1 MVANQSQNYISPE
14 EYLQLEELSQIKHEY
29 IQGETYAMAGASDA
43 HVTICINLVT
53 LLRNHVRGSGCRVYM
68 SDMKARIESRNI
80 YYYPDVMVSCDERDK
95 AFQSF
100 KRHPC
105 LIIEVLSKGTEGFDR
120 GDKFADYQ
128 NLETLQEYVL
138 INQKRQRVECFRRNA
153 EGLWVLHSYT
163 QGSEIHLASV
173 DFRISMD
180 AIYEDVIF
188 SDASQSAI
196 EIASTETKFGQ
207 RETEE

>member
-1 MVANQSQNYISPE
+1 MIDNQSQQHISPE
-14 EYLQLEELSQIKHEY
+14 EYLKLEELSQIKHEY
-29 IQGETYAMAGASDA
+29 IQGEIYAMAGANDA
-43 HVTICINLVT
+43 HVTVAGNLFA
-53 LLRNHVRGSGCRVYM
+53 LLRNHVRGSSCRVYM

-80 YYYPDVMVSCDERDK
+80 YYYPEVMVTCNERDK

-100 KRHPC
+100 KKHPC
-105 LIIEVLSKGTEGFDR
+105 LIIEVLSKGTEAFDR

-128 NLETLQEYVL
+128 ELETLQEYVL

-153 EGLWVLHSYT
+153 EGLWVLYSYT

-173 DFRISMD
+173 DFRTSMD

-188 SDASQSAI
+188 TGNDS
-196 EIASTETKFGQ
+196 
-207 RETEE
+207 EEAN

>member
-14 EYLQLEELSQIKHEY
+14 EYLKLEELSQLKHEY

-43 HVTICINLVT
+43 HVTLSVNLVT

-80 YYYPDVMVSCDERDK
+80 YYYPDVMVTCDERDK

-138 INQKRQRVECFRRNA
+138 ISQKRQRVECFRRNA

-163 QGSEIHLASV
+163 QGSVIHLASV
-173 DFRISMD
+173 DFRTSMD

-188 SDASQSAI
+188 TNESQSAI
-196 EIASTETKFGQ
+196 EIASTQTKSAFAD
-207 RETEE
+207 

>member
-1 MVANQSQNYISPE
+1 MVKSFRCSRKRYYISPE
-14 EYLQLEELSQIKHEY
+14 EYLKLEELSPVKHEY

-43 HVTICINLVT
+43 HVTLSVNLVT

-80 YYYPDVMVSCDERDK
+80 YYYPDVMVTCDERDK
-95 AFQSF
+95 VFQSF
-100 KRHPC
+100 KRYPC

-128 NLETLQEYVL
+128 ELETLQEYVL
-138 INQKRQRVECFRRNA
+138 INQKWQRVECFRRNA

-173 DFRISMD
+173 DFRASMD

-188 SDASQSAI
+188 TNEDI
-196 EIASTETKFGQ
+196 VLN
-207 RETEE
+207 

>member
-14 EYLQLEELSQIKHEY
+14 EYLKLEELSQVKHEY

-43 HVTICINLVT
+43 HVTLSVNLVT

-80 YYYPDVMVSCDERDK
+80 YYYPDVMVTCDERDK

-105 LIIEVLSKGTEGFDR
+105 LIIEVLSTGTEGFDR

-138 INQKRQRVECFRRNA
+138 ISQKRQRVECFRRNT

-173 DFRISMD
+173 DFRTSMD

-188 SDASQSAI
+188 TNEDI
-196 EIASTETKFGQ
+196 VLD
-207 RETEE
+207 

>member
-53 LLRNHVRGSGCRVYM
+53 LLRNHVRSSGCRVYV

-163 QGSEIHLASV
+163 EGSEIHLASV

-196 EIASTETKFGQ
+196 EIASTETKLAQ